1 MSTTNILGSLLHNL
15 FRTADYQYR
24 IRSSFSCQFSRMVT
38 LHPLRISKSTS
49 KLTQII
55 LFALTFSR
63 ACWLLAA
70 ICSRGMNSK
79 NTASNEGH
87 RYCLQRK
94 LFTDLMFAAGRSSA
108 PDANALTVAPS
119 LQHPFLFAS
128 RSFALMPSMQ
138 KFFLHSGLM
147 RRLFNFRQ
155 CPI

>member
-1 MSTTNILGSLLHNL
+1 M
-15 FRTADYQYR
+15 A
-24 IRSSFSCQFSRMVT
+24 VT
-38 LHPLRISKSTS
+38 LHPFRIPKSTS
-49 KLTQII
+49 KLTQIQGI
-55 LFALTFSR
+55 YSFCSSFDFFHGLSRALLVACRHLFSR
-63 ACWLLAA
+63 
-70 ICSRGMNSK
+70 NDSK
-79 NTASNEGH
+79 NTALNKG
-87 RYCLQRK
+87 RQYCLQRK

-128 RSFALMPSMQ
+128 HSFALMPFMQ